1 MGRVT
6 LRKSRAGVKPSA
18 FGREHGGPIKI
29 RPLMATFDEFLN
41 LDLRV
46 GTVLSAVPLEG
57 ALKPAYRMEIDFGP
71 ELGTKHSSGQYTVN
85 YRPEE
90 MVGRQIIAVVNFPP
104 RRVAGFK
111 SEVLVLAAPDPAGAH
126 VLLAVERPVPN
137 GGRIS

>member
-1 MGRVT
+1 
-6 LRKSRAGVKPSA
+6 
-18 FGREHGGPIKI
+18 
-29 RPLMATFDEFLN
+29 MATFDEFLN

-46 GTVLSAVPLEG
+46 GTVLTAQPLEG

-71 ELGTKHSSGQYTVN
+71 EIGMKRSSGQYTVN
-85 YRPEE
+85 YEPEH
-90 MVGRQIIAVVNFPP
+90 MIGRQIVAVVNFPP
-104 RRVAGFK
+104 RRVAGFM

>member
-1 MGRVT
+1 
-6 LRKSRAGVKPSA
+6 
-18 FGREHGGPIKI
+18 
-29 RPLMATFDEFLN
+29 MATFDEFLN

-46 GTVLSAVPLEG
+46 GTVLSASPLEG

-71 ELGTKHSSGQYTVN
+71 ELGVKRSSGQYTGN
-85 YRPEE
+85 YKPEA

-104 RRVAGFK
+104 RRIAGFM

-126 VLLAVERPVPN
+126 VLLGVERPVPN

>member
-1 MGRVT
+1 
-6 LRKSRAGVKPSA
+6 
-18 FGREHGGPIKI
+18 
-29 RPLMATFDEFLN
+29 MATFDEFLT

-46 GTVLSAVPLEG
+46 GTVLSASPLEG

-71 ELGTKHSSGQYTVN
+71 ELGVKRSSGQYTGN
-85 YRPEE
+85 YKPEA

-104 RRVAGFK
+104 RRIAGFM

-126 VLLAVERPVPN
+126 VLLGVERPVPN

>member
-1 MGRVT
+1 V
-6 LRKSRAGVKPSA
+6 
-18 FGREHGGPIKI
+18 
-29 RPLMATFDEFLN
+29 ATFDEFLN

-46 GTVLSAVPLEG
+46 GTVLSAEPLQG

-71 ELGTKHSSGQYTVN
+71 EIGVKRSSGQYTVN
-85 YRPEE
+85 YHPEV
-90 MVGRQIIAVVNFPP
+90 MVGRQVVAVVNFPP
-104 RRVAGFK
+104 RRIAGFA